1 MLIGL
6 AALAAFALSAQ
17 HSVVNEAKR
26 ADSATRLAAVY
37 QDARYWVGQEESL
50 ERKYRLEPGAAVLAL
65 HDQAER
71 NVTADLNRLRVL
83 EPAPRARNAVEQI
96 SDSNAEYEQVTK
108 RMFTAVALG
117 DARLVRFLDKW
128 VTDPIF
134 TAVQTPVYAGAAT
147 AGASAIRAS
156 ASLRRD
162 ESEAF
167 WANVIA
173 IALGAALMCLLGLI
187 IRRYRRA
194 KSAMQAAELERLGRL
209 VITDPLTGLRNHRA
223 FHEDLAQE
231 IQRTG
236 RTGLELALVML
247 DVDDLKAVNDAAG
260 HQGGDEQLKTL
271 TDALALSRR
280 ATDRAYRIGGDEFA
294 VILPAAGE
302 WAAFQFVNR
311 LNAALKGRE
320 GRPIRVTAGIS
331 QALHLRSKDHLVHD
345 ADLALTSA
353 KRAGQDVAIYSLDM
367 EPFDSAAS
375 GPGDEHHTRTL
386 ASALALAVD
395 AKDSYTR
402 SHCQTVATLCVMIA
416 TELGFEPERL
426 ARIRLAGLLH
436 DVGKIGIPDAILQKP
451 AKLTHDEY
459 EQMKTHSVLGEGII
473 LAAEMPIEARWVR
486 HHHERIDGG
495 GYPDGLVGGQIPL
508 ESRIIHVAD
517 AFEAMTSDR
526 PYRDAPGQQFAIEE
540 LRRFA
545 GTQFDEDVVG
555 ALLRVV
561 EDPSLRRALS
571 ASDVVGSPGRA
582 AAVSV

>member
-6 AALAAFALSAQ
+6 TALAAFALSAQ
-17 HSVVNEAKR
+17 HAVVNEAAR

-71 NVTADLNRLRVL
+71 NVAGDLNRLRVL
-83 EPAPRARNAVEQI
+83 APTPRARNSVEGI
-96 SDSNAEYEQVTK
+96 SDSNAEYQQATK
-108 RMFTAVALG
+108 RMFAAVALG
-117 DARLVRFLDKW
+117 DTRRVSFLDKW

-134 TAVQTPVYAGAAT
+134 TAVQAPVYLGAAT
-147 AGASAIRAS
+147 AGANAIRAS
-156 ASLRRD
+156 TSLHRD

-194 KSAMQAAELERLGRL
+194 KSAMQAAELERLERL

-231 IQRTG
+231 IQRTARSG
-236 RTGLELALVML
+236 APLALVVF
-247 DVDDLKAVNDAAG
+247 DVNDLKTINDDAG
-260 HQGGDEQLKTL
+260 HRGGDEALETL
-271 TDALALSRR
+271 ADAFALSQR

-294 VILPAAGE
+294 LILPGARE
-302 WAAFQFVNR
+302 WAAFQFVHR
-311 LNAALKGRE
+311 LNATLASRD
-320 GRPIRVTAGIS
+320 GRPVLVTAGVAE
-331 QALHLRSKDHLVHD
+331 ALGLCSKDDLVHD
-345 ADLALTSA
+345 ADLALMSA
-353 KRAGQDVAIYSLDM
+353 RRMGQDAAIYNLDM
-367 EPFDSAAS
+367 ERLHATAPDLAA
-375 GPGDEHHTRTL
+375 EHHTRTL

-402 SHCQTVATLCVMIA
+402 SHCQTVATLCVVIA
-416 TELGFEPERL
+416 AELGFEPERVT
-426 ARIRLAGLLH
+426 RIRLAGLLH
-436 DVGKIGIPDAILQKP
+436 DVGKIGIPDAILKKP
-451 AKLTHDEY
+451 AALTPEEY

-486 HHHERIDGG
+486 HHHERIDGA
-495 GYPDGLVGGQIPL
+495 GYPDGLVGAQTPL

-526 PYRDAPGQQFAIEE
+526 PYRDAPGEQFALAE
-540 LRRFA
+540 LERHA
-545 GTQFDEDVVG
+545 GTQFDRAVVE
-555 ALLRVV
+555 ALLRVIGGRAPSEPLL
-561 EDPSLRRALS
+561 EDVLS
-571 ASDVVGSPGRA
+571 AS
-582 AAVSV
+582 